1 MAYTYLMSILLQDCC
16 DLLSDLMVACL
27 LHVNPNSSLASGVHH
42 YKCLLFFEKCVHA
55 ANMSF
60 QFKMQF
66 VVRLAIRLM
75 TLRQS
80 VLATQGTHTCLQH
93 KSVPL
98 SVLLCL

>member
-55 ANMSF
+55 ANM
-60 QFKMQF
+60 F